1 MTGYDED
8 KSTEEEDKGVKKLKL
23 NNGESYE
30 KPRGSKTNSKMK
42 EAMEAATVVNVDKQ
56 IFVSSPAA
64 KQIQDEAQ
72 DECPEVL
79 TTEEA
84 EAMPMPAG
92 EQQENEG
99 SMNLQEMR
107 EALPQIEILEEVKQE
122 EIIQPADEESH
133 EEKQF
138 HFDEE
143 KPVEIPE
150 EAKQEEEK
158 AEQQHEE
165 QHQEINQD

>member
-1 MTGYDED
+1 MTGCDED

-42 EAMEAATVVNVDKQ
+42 EEMEAATVVNVDKQ
-56 IFVSSPAA
+56 IFVSSQDA

-84 EAMPMPAG
+84 EAMPMPTG
-92 EQQENEG
+92 EQHENEG

-107 EALPQIEILEEVKQE
+107 EALPQIENLEEVKQE
-122 EIIQPADEESH
+122 EVIQPAEEEPQS
-133 EEKQF
+133 